1 MLRLSWWL
9 KKQPTLFSPERS
21 KPISSNQSSVAVRD
35 IDNPVLGFSA
45 MLLSILLFSFMD
57 ASVKW
62 LGATYP
68 TAQIMFFR
76 CSVAFVPVLV
86 IVALRGGFGILR
98 TAQKKLHLLR
108 SIMGVGAMG
117 LAFYAFSLMPLAEA
131 VSILHTAPLFMTAL
145 SVLLLRE
152 TVGIRRWSAIVVGFS
167 GMLLVVRPG
176 SGMLDNGSLYMLAA
190 AFLIGCTSIIIRHLG
205 KLDDPVCITF
215 YFTVT
220 GLLVS
225 VLGIFIQ
232 GWQQPPLMDLALLVM
247 VGLLGGMAQYL
258 MTVSYQHIALGTLA
272 PLKYLS
278 IVFGGGIG
286 FLVWGEVPDLQ
297 SVFGIGIIVMSG
309 LYTLHRELIRGVR
322 TGA

>member
-1 MLRLSWWL
+1 
-9 KKQPTLFSPERS
+9 
-21 KPISSNQSSVAVRD
+21 
-35 IDNPVLGFSA
+35 
-45 MLLSILLFSFMD
+45 
-57 ASVKW
+57 
-62 LGATYP
+62 
-68 TAQIMFFR
+68 
-76 CSVAFVPVLV
+76 
-86 IVALRGGFGILR
+86 
-98 TAQKKLHLLR
+98 
-108 SIMGVGAMG
+108 
-117 LAFYAFSLMPLAEA
+117 
-131 VSILHTAPLFMTAL
+131 
-145 SVLLLRE
+145 
-152 TVGIRRWSAIVVGFS
+152 
-167 GMLLVVRPG
+167 MLLVVRPG

-247 VGLLGGMAQYL
+247 VGLLGGIAQYL

-297 SVFGIGIIVMSG
+297 SVFGIGIIVLSG
-309 LYTLHRELIRGVR
+309 LYTLHRELIRGAR

>member
-1 MLRLSWWL
+1 
-9 KKQPTLFSPERS
+9 
-21 KPISSNQSSVAVRD
+21 
-35 IDNPVLGFSA
+35 
-45 MLLSILLFSFMD
+45 MLLSILLFSVMD
-57 ASVKW
+57 ANVKW

-86 IVALRGGFGILR
+86 IVYLRGGFGVLR
-98 TAQKKLHLLR
+98 TTQKKLHLLR

-117 LAFYAFSLMPLAEA
+117 FAFYAFSLMPLAEA

-145 SVLLLRE
+145 SVILLRE
-152 TVGIRRWSAIVVGFS
+152 AVGIRRWSAVILGFI

-176 SGMLDNGSLYMLAA
+176 SGMLESGSLYMLAA
-190 AFLIGCTSIIIRHLG
+190 AFLIGCTTIIIRHLG

-220 GLLVS
+220 GLLAS
-225 VLGIFIQ
+225 TLGIFIQ
-232 GWQQPPLMDLALLVM
+232 GWQQPPLLDLGLLVM

-258 MTVSYQHIALGTLA
+258 MTVSYQHLAVGTLA

-278 IVFGGGIG
+278 IVFSGSIA

-297 SVFGIGIIVMSG
+297 SIFGISIIILSG
-309 LYTLHRELIRGVR
+309 LYTLHRELIRSAR
-322 TGA
+322 TNA